1 MTSAENAPMALNA
14 RTVLYGVFGDP
25 VGHSLGPVMHN
36 AAFRYAGVNGA
47 YLAFRVKDIRAA
59 VDAVRALGIRGVSV
73 TIPHKVSVMD
83 HLDEIAPMARKIGAV
98 NTVIN
103 RDGRLAGYNS
113 DSLGAVAALSEKVNL
128 AEKTVAV
135 LGAGGAA
142 RAVGFGVRAE
152 GAAVTVVNR
161 SVDRGETLARDIG
174 AEFRPLKNFD
184 PAAFQ
189 VLVNTTPLGMSPNF
203 NDTPISADAL
213 TPGTLIM
220 DTVYNPRETRLL
232 WEAKQRSCV
241 TIDGLAMF
249 VYQGAFQFEL
259 WAGEK
264 APLPVMRAA
273 VAAAL
278 GGGE

>member
-1 MTSAENAPMALNA
+1 MVLNA
-14 RTVLYGVFGDP
+14 RTSLHCVFGDP

-36 AAFRYAGVNGA
+36 AAFRHAGVNGA
-47 YLAFRVKDIRAA
+47 YLAFRVTDIRAA

-83 HLDEIAPMARKIGAV
+83 HLDEIAPMAREIGAV
-98 NTVIN
+98 NTLVN
-103 RDGRLAGYNS
+103 RDGKLVGYNS

-128 AEKTVAV
+128 AEKSVAV
-135 LGAGGAA
+135 IGAGGAA

-174 AEFRPLKNFD
+174 AEFRPLEDFD
-184 PAAFQ
+184 PAACQ
-189 VLVNTTPLGMSPNF
+189 VLVNATPLGMSPNF
-203 NDTPISADAL
+203 DDTPISADAL

-232 WEAKQRSCV
+232 REAKQRGCV
-241 TIDGLAMF
+241 TIDGMAMF

-259 WAGEK
+259 WTGEK

>member
-1 MTSAENAPMALNA
+1 MTGGETAPMALNA
-14 RTVLYGVFGDP
+14 RTALYGVFGDP

-36 AAFRYAGVNGA
+36 AAFRYAGVNAA
-47 YLAFRVKDIRAA
+47 YLAFRVTDIRAA

-83 HLDEIAPMARKIGAV
+83 HLDEIAPMAREVGAV
-98 NTVIN
+98 NTLIN
-103 RDGRLAGYNS
+103 RDGKLAGYNS
-113 DSLGAVAALSEKVNL
+113 DSLGAVAALTEKLNL
-128 AEKTVAV
+128 SGRSVAV

-161 SVDRGETLARDIG
+161 SADRGEALARDIG
-174 AEFRPLKNFD
+174 ADFRPLKDFD
-184 PAAFQ
+184 PAACQ

-203 NDTPISADAL
+203 NDTPVPSEAL
-213 TPGTLIM
+213 KPGMLVM

-232 WEAKQRSCV
+232 WEAKQRGCV

-249 VYQGAFQFEL
+249 VNQGAFQFEL
-259 WAGEK
+259 WTGEK
-264 APLPVMRAA
+264 APLSVMRAA
-273 VAAAL
+273 AVAAL
-278 GGGE
+278 GDGE